1 MMTARSKVTPAATWV
16 AIDIAKRTHAV
27 LIETP
32 DGKQRRF
39 KMTSTHEDHQR
50 LVDLLRT
57 CPAPV
62 RVAMEATGDYHRT
75 LAYRLLREGF
85 EVCLVSSIAGARY
98 REAMFNSWDKN
109 DPKDAHVILAL
120 LKQGITQR
128 FVDPLIAGHHG
139 LQELSKTHYQISLAR
154 MRLQHSLLTHY
165 LPLYFP
171 EAERYFHTAQA
182 TWFAQFLLRFPTAA
196 SIRGLKFEAFQRE
209 AWSIVGRKVNKRTWI
224 RELYDAACSSVGLP
238 IADDDIALETFRLQ
252 LRRYQQLTEQ
262 RDALVETARR

>member
-1 MMTARSKVTPAATWV
+1 MMTARQEVTPAATRV

-39 KMTSTHEDHQR
+39 RMASTREDHQR
-50 LVDLLRT
+50 LVDLLRA

-62 RVAMEATGDYHRT
+62 HVAMEATGDYHRT
-75 LAYRLLREGF
+75 LAYRLLHEGF

-98 REAMFNSWDKN
+98 REAVFNSWDKN
-109 DPKDAHVILAL
+109 DPKDASVILAL

-154 MRLQHSLLTHY
+154 TRAYSG
-165 LPLYFP
+165 
-171 EAERYFHTAQA
+171 EAGSAF
-182 TWFAQFLLRFPTAA
+182 RFMPGHR
-196 SIRGLKFEAFQRE
+196 SG
-209 AWSIVGRKVNKRTWI
+209 
-224 RELYDAACSSVGLP
+224 ACRAG
-238 IADDDIALETFRLQ
+238 E
-252 LRRYQQLTEQ
+252 
-262 RDALVETARR
+262 